1 MSRSRRVS
9 GAAFALC
16 AGGAGWVLAGYP
28 LALLALPARPWRRD
42 DAATPSL
49 SILIPAFRERDAL
62 RRKLE
67 ALEGLDYPG
76 ERLQVIVLAD
86 EDPELPRIARA
97 ARPDALVLFE
107 PERGGKA
114 AGLNRGLAHA
124 TGDVVVMTDANNL
137 LEPGSLRAAA
147 RHFAD
152 PSVWAVAGRRGED
165 GSAYDRYEDLLRRLE
180 TRSGSVAAMSGEFMA
195 ARRERVP
202 PFAEGIVND
211 DFWLLSQI
219 VCAGGRVVYD
229 PDAASTEPPV
239 SLRGEI
245 GRRSRMGAGRV
256 AALRDVRGL
265 PPAFAWRALSHKH
278 GRLALPFLL
287 LGSSRRAPGCA
298 TGRRS
303 GAPRCPVG
311 LLRRRRDGRRGRG
324 AGRPGGPGRACRGSV
339 HGRQRGSRDRRP
351 ADAARRAGHPLAA
364 GSLMCGI
371 AGVVGGGQVDREL
384 LRRMCDSLAHRG
396 PDGEGIHVDGAVGLG
411 MRRLAIIDL
420 ETGDQPIY
428 SEDGRIVLVFNGEIY
443 NYRELARELRVRGH
457 RFAGESDSEV
467 IVHLYEELGA
477 ECVHRLRG
485 MFAFAIWDGRRGEL
499 LLARDRVGKKP
510 LYWTI
515 HDGALRFASEP
526 RAILQDETVPRTV
539 DYAAIDAFLV
549 NQYVPQDMCAFAAL
563 RKLAPAS
570 RLRWRPGGEPAI
582 ERWWRLEYAPKQQL
596 GLDEAAERLRAAIL
610 EATRLRPAER
620 RAGRGVP
627 LRRGRLERRRG
638 RDGAGERR
646 ARADVLRVVPRHA
659 ARRGPVR
666 AGRRGAVGHP
676 PRGAGRRARHGGDAA
691 ADRLAFRRAVRRPRR
706 AADLPAVG
714 G

>member
-1 MSRSRRVS
+1 MSRSRPVS
-9 GAAFALC
+9 SAAFALC

-42 DAATPSL
+42 PDATPSM

-67 ALEGLDYPG
+67 ALEELDYPR

-265 PPAFAWRALSHKH
+265 PLAFAWRALSHKH

-287 LGSSRRAPGCA
+287 LGILATSARLRHRAPFRALLGLQLA
-298 TGRRS
+298 FYGAGALAAAGAAPAGPAGRVVRVA
-303 GAPRCPVG
+303 GQFTIGNVAVAMG
-311 LLRRRRDGRRGRG
+311 VLRTLRG
-324 AGRPGGPGRACRGSV
+324 A
-339 HGRQRGSRDRRP
+339 
-351 ADAARRAGHPLAA
+351 
-364 GSLMCGI
+364 
-371 AGVVGGGQVDREL
+371 
-384 LRRMCDSLAHRG
+384 
-396 PDGEGIHVDGAVGLG
+396 
-411 MRRLAIIDL
+411 
-420 ETGDQPIY
+420 
-428 SEDGRIVLVFNGEIY
+428 
-443 NYRELARELRVRGH
+443 
-457 RFAGESDSEV
+457 
-467 IVHLYEELGA
+467 
-477 ECVHRLRG
+477 
-485 MFAFAIWDGRRGEL
+485 
-499 LLARDRVGKKP
+499 
-510 LYWTI
+510 
-515 HDGALRFASEP
+515 
-526 RAILQDETVPRTV
+526 QD
-539 DYAAIDAFLV
+539 I
-549 NQYVPQDMCAFAAL
+549 
-563 RKLAPAS
+563 
-570 RLRWRPGGEPAI
+570 RW
-582 ERWWRLEYAPKQQL
+582 Q
-596 GLDEAAERLRAAIL
+596 
-610 EATRLRPAER
+610 
-620 RAGRGVP
+620 
-627 LRRGRLERRRG
+627 
-638 RDGAGERR
+638 
-646 ARADVLRVVPRHA
+646 
-659 ARRGPVR
+659 PVR
-666 AGRRGAVGHP
+666 
-676 PRGAGRRARHGGDAA
+676 
-691 ADRLAFRRAVRRPRR
+691 
-706 AADLPAVG
+706 
-714 G
+714 